1 MALYKEDK
9 FMDMKAKLVEIVADY
24 REIDPSEV
32 KTDVPFTELGL
43 DSLDVAELAMKIE
56 DEFGLFMDISP
67 DLNSIEKMAAYLES
81 LK

>member
-1 MALYKEDK
+1 
-9 FMDMKAKLVEIVADY
+9 MDMKQKLVEIVADY
-24 REIDPSEV
+24 REISPEDV

-56 DEFGLFMDISP
+56 DELGLFIDLSP
-67 DLNSIEKMAAYLES
+67 ELNSIEKMAVYLEN

>member
-1 MALYKEDK
+1 
-9 FMDMKAKLVEIVADY
+9 MDMKAKLVEIVADY
-24 REIDPSEV
+24 REVAPETL

-56 DEFGLFMDISP
+56 DELGLFIDLSP
-67 DLNSIEKMAAYLES
+67 DLNSIEKMAAYLET